1 MSSLAFQ
8 FDIASKTPIA
18 KEPPVNPMT
27 AGSVM
32 EAMMR
37 MMVGTLA
44 MTVPQ
49 TLTTGMDYYL
59 LWWICD

>member
-32 EAMMR
+32 
-37 MMVGTLA
+37 VGTLA